1 MRLRGGGEGRFLL
14 EIMEYNRSLGFVVI
28 FFFFLEVFGEKKG
41 NSFDYIIIVI
51 GEDIVNTFRIMN

>member
-28 FFFFLEVFGEKKG
+28 FFFFWKFLEKKKEIV
-41 NSFDYIIIVI
+41 SIIL
-51 GEDIVNTFRIMN
+51 